1 VLLNNAVDWGQAIIN
16 TGIQIGQAVTG
27 QSPNVLTPS
36 GLFNA
41 GLSMVGTLWHAKAA
55 AGWLHPIMELEFL
68 LVSIGIVLSWTAAA
82 LIYLGA
88 LLEGAWIV
96 YVGPILICFSALSTT
111 APMLIQWATRVL
123 AIAIK
128 IAVLLLVL
136 AVGMSLAQ
144 IWGQQLAENSTTIGT
159 NLWWLVLSLVQS
171 VVFAYLVYKVPGAV
185 TSLVG
190 STAFDFGESFLGSA
204 GGAIG
209 EGSQDAGVAVAKATG
224 KGVAQVATA
233 SANAAANLSQTVRAM
248 ILS

>member
-1 VLLNNAVDWGQAIIN
+1 
-16 TGIQIGQAVTG
+16 
-27 QSPNVLTPS
+27 
-36 GLFNA
+36 
-41 GLSMVGTLWHAKAA
+41 
-55 AGWLHPIMELEFL
+55 
-68 LVSIGIVLSWTAAA
+68 
-82 LIYLGA
+82 
-88 LLEGAWIV
+88 
-96 YVGPILICFSALSTT
+96 
-111 APMLIQWATRVL
+111 MLIQWATRVL